1 MALWVVRAGKHG
13 ERENF
18 AIANNVVVVNGKRVS
33 NLLEFQYPDRLL
45 EFLRDKFPHR
55 VPGTVTKW
63 RNQLWNFAQE
73 VQVGD
78 IVALPLKTQSVV
90 AFGRIIGG
98 YRHDPDAPVGAKHQR
113 PVQWI
118 NTDFPRNRIDSDLL
132 PSSLDLQMAVFR
144 VKCDEAARI
153 KALIDASKQ
162 GRYRDPRA
170 CPP

>member
-18 AIANNVVVVNGKRVS
+18 AIANNVVVVNGKRVP
-33 NLLEFQYPDRLL
+33 NLLEFQDPDQLL

-55 VPGTVTKW
+55 VKGTVTKW
-63 RNQLWNFAQE
+63 GKQLWNFAQE
-73 VQVGD
+73 FQVED
-78 IVALPLKTQSVV
+78 IVALPLKKQSVV
-90 AFGRIIGG
+90 AFGRISGG

-118 NTDFPRNRIDSDLL
+118 ATDFPRNRIDLDLL
-132 PSSLDLQMAVFR
+132 QSSLDLQMAVFR
-144 VKCDEAARI
+144 VKCDKAARI

-162 GRYRDPRA
+162 SRYREGR
-170 CPP
+170 